1 MTNIRPLALILA
13 VSLSAAFAAPQ
24 PDCGSALCGLVA
36 SGTLSSLRWPDFS
49 GYKVQVQTFYELTGY
64 APAWIHSGKV
74 TSQAKALIEILQG
87 ADAKGLNFEDYDG
100 SRWSDR
106 LARLQISTNPKVE
119 SIVAEF
125 DLALTISAMRY
136 ISDLHFGRVNPGL
149 FHSSLSGKGEE
160 LNIPRFL
167 RQRVIDVK
175 DVKAGLEEIEPPY
188 EGYRRTQRA
197 LQQYMTLAREDQ
209 IASLPITKKTIE
221 PGSSYDHIA
230 QLTSFLRQMGDLP
243 SDAKLSLDSNKYDAR
258 LVDAVK
264 HFQLR
269 HGLEQDGRLGVA
281 TVAQLNIP
289 LNQRVRQLQLTL
301 ERWRWIPD
309 TFPRPPIVVNIP
321 EFVLRAVSDQYR
333 TELEMKVVVGQ
344 AYRHQTPIFAAE
356 LKRVVFRPYWNV
368 PLSIQ
373 RAELVPKI
381 AENLAYLMKNHY
393 EVVTPQNTVVTDG
406 IVDPTMLAQLRS
418 GKLRIRQIPGPENA
432 LGLIAFMLPNQ
443 HDVYLHATP
452 ATELFSKS
460 RRDFSHGCIRAEK
473 PQQLAEWVLRDQP
486 QWTPERIAEAM
497 KGTKTL
503 QVNLDR
509 PIPVLIVY
517 ATAVVLEGGE
527 VRFFGDIYGLDAQLS
542 AALANGPS
550 HGSKAEARMQVSPW

>member
-1 MTNIRPLALILA
+1 MTNIRPLALIFA
-13 VSLSAAFAAPQ
+13 VSLSAAFASPQ
-24 PDCGSALCGLVA
+24 SDCGSALCELVA

-49 GYKVQVQTFYELTGY
+49 GYKVQVQTFYEPTGY
-64 APAWIHSGKV
+64 APAWIDGGKV
-74 TSQAKALIEILQG
+74 TSQAKALIEILKG

-106 LARLQISTNPKVE
+106 LAQLQIATNPKVE
-119 SIVAEF
+119 STVAEF

-149 FHSSLSGKGEE
+149 FHTSPSGKHEK
-160 LNIPRFL
+160 LNLPSFL
-167 RQRVIDVK
+167 RQRVIYAK

-188 EGYRRTQRA
+188 EGYRRAQRA

-209 IASLPITKKTIE
+209 IASLPITKKTVE
-221 PGSSYDHIA
+221 PGSSYDRIA
-230 QLTSFLRQMGDLP
+230 QLTSLLRQMGDLP

-321 EFVLRAVSDQYR
+321 EFVLRAVGDQYR
-333 TELEMKVVVGQ
+333 TELGMKVVVGK
-344 AYRHQTPIFAAE
+344 AYHHQTPVFAAE

-381 AENLAYLMKNHY
+381 AEDSAYLMKNHY
-393 EVVTPQNTVVTDG
+393 EVVTPQNTVVTNG
-406 IVDPTMLAQLRS
+406 IVDPTILAQLRS

-432 LGLIAFMLPNQ
+432 LGLIAFMFPNE
-443 HDVYLHATP
+443 HDVYLHSTP

-473 PQQLAEWVLRDQP
+473 PQQLAEWVLRNQLP
-486 QWTPERIAEAM
+486 WTSERIAEAM
-497 KGTKTL
+497 NGTKTL

-517 ATAVVLEGGE
+517 ATAVVLESGE
-527 VRFFGDIYGLDAQLS
+527 VRFFEDIYGLDAQLS

-550 HGSKAEARMQVSPW
+550 HASKAETRMQVSPQ

>member
-1 MTNIRPLALILA
+1 MTNIRPLALIVA
-13 VSLSAAFAAPQ
+13 VSLSAAFASPQ

-49 GYKVQVQTFYELTGY
+49 GYKVQVQTFYEPTGY
-64 APAWIHSGKV
+64 APAWIHGGEV
-74 TSQAKALIEILQG
+74 TSQAKALIEILKA
-87 ADAKGLNFEDYDG
+87 ADAKGLDFEDYDG

-106 LARLQISTNPKVE
+106 LARLQIATNPKVE
-119 SIVAEF
+119 SIIAEF
-125 DLALTISAMRY
+125 DLALTISSMRY

-149 FHSSLSGKGEE
+149 FHSSPSGKREE
-160 LNIPRFL
+160 LNLPSFL
-167 RQRVIDVK
+167 RQQVIDAK

-209 IASLPITKKTIE
+209 IASLPITKKTVE
-221 PGSSYDHIA
+221 PGGSYDRIA
-230 QLTSFLRQMGDLP
+230 QLTSLLRQIGDLP
-243 SDAKLSLDSNKYDAR
+243 SDANISLDSNRYDAR

-269 HGLEQDGRLGVA
+269 HGLEPDGRLGVA

-289 LNQRVRQLQLTL
+289 LNQRVRQLKLTL
-301 ERWRWIPD
+301 ERWRWLPA

-321 EFVLRAVSDQYR
+321 EFVLRAASDQYR
-333 TELEMKVVVGQ
+333 TELGMKVVVGK
-344 AYRHQTPIFAAE
+344 AYRHQTPVFAAE

-381 AENLAYLMKNHY
+381 AEDSAYLMKNHY
-393 EVVTPQNTVVTDG
+393 EVVTPQNTVLTDG
-406 IVDPTMLAQLRS
+406 IVDQTMLAQLRS

-432 LGLIAFMLPNQ
+432 LGLIAFMFPNE
-443 HDVYLHATP
+443 HDVYLHSTP

-473 PQQLAEWVLRDQP
+473 PQQLAEWVLRNQP
-486 QWTPERIAEAM
+486 PWTPERIAEAM
-497 KGTKTL
+497 NGTKTL

-517 ATAVVLEGGE
+517 ATAVVLESGE
-527 VRFFGDIYGLDAQLS
+527 VRFFEDIYGLDAQLS

-550 HGSKAEARMQVSPW
+550 HGSKTEARMQVSPQ